1 VGRTAS
7 STMARVGVKFGVLLI
22 QSMPY
27 GALVDAVRFAES
39 LGLQNA
45 WIADQLGIP
54 SRPDATFLEA
64 WTTLAGFA
72 RDTERIRIGPLVSN
86 VAMRNPGMLAKHVLT
101 VDHMSGGRVDLAIGA
116 GYFPVE
122 HAWVGVPFPDGPA
135 RSRRLEEAAAI
146 LDRGLR
152 GEHVTFNG
160 EFFQLADAPMTP
172 APTQRPRV
180 PLYIAGQARA
190 SLEVAVR
197 HADVLVTT
205 SFDDAPTID
214 QASARLRDRMHLVD
228 DLCRAAGRDP
238 ATLGRLYSAG
248 YSEEGIFSSVD
259 AMADW
264 VGRLVEAGA
273 TELCFYLHD
282 PAMGAYDE
290 LVESGQF
297 ASRDALAQLAHDV
310 MPHYQAEA
318 SQPD

>member
-1 VGRTAS
+1 MAS
-7 STMARVGVKFGVLLI
+7 VTVKFGVLLI

-27 GALVDAVRFAES
+27 DALVEMVRFAES

-64 WTTLAGFA
+64 WTTLAGLA
-72 RDTERIRIGPLVSN
+72 RDTERIRIGPLVTN
-86 VAMRNPGMLAKHVLT
+86 VAMRNPAMLAKHVLT
-101 VDHMSGGRVDLAIGA
+101 VDQMSGGRVDLAIGA

-135 RSRRLEEAAAI
+135 RSRRLAEAAEI

-152 GEHVTFNG
+152 GEDVTFNG

-228 DLCRAAGRDP
+228 DLCDAAGRDP

-248 YSEEGIFSSVD
+248 YAEEGIFSSVD
-259 AMADW
+259 STEDW
-264 VGRLVEAGA
+264 VGHLVEAGA

-282 PAMGAYDE
+282 PAMGAWDA
-290 LVESGQF
+290 LVASGQF
-297 ASRDALAQLAHDV
+297 ASRDALTRLAQDV
-310 MPHYQAEA
+310 MPGYGVAGA
-318 SQPD
+318 SR